1 MSNLLFRE
9 LSLAQQESVFG
20 GYIQPKNNRN
30 RINIAN
36 FFNTNF
42 FNINLNLIFLV
53 VVGNG
58 NNINISQFIKS
69 R

>member
-1 MSNLLFRE
+1 MSNLLFTE
-9 LSLAQQESVFG
+9 VSLAEQESAFG
-20 GYIQPKNNRN
+20 GCLQPKNNRN

-36 FFNTNF
+36 FFN
-42 FNINLNLIFLV
+42 INLNLVFLF

>member
-9 LSLAQQESVFG
+9 VSLAQQESVVG
-20 GYIQPKNNRN
+20 GCLQPKNNRN

-36 FFNTNF
+36 FFKDNF
-42 FNINLNLIFLV
+42 FNINLNLVFLV

-58 NNINISQFIKS
+58 NNINISQFIKN

>member
-1 MSNLLFRE
+1 VSNLLFTE
-9 LSLAQQESVFG
+9 VSLAQQESAFG
-20 GYIQPKNNRN
+20 GCLQPKNNRN

-36 FFNTNF
+36 FFN
-42 FNINLNLIFLV
+42 INLNLVFLF

-58 NNINISQFIKS
+58 NNINIFQLLNS